1 MALGAFPSTEDLGL
15 ENALPTILRVDSHL
29 GGKVRWSVPPVTSS
43 LAAPV
48 PNTHLAHSLSW
59 GPRLWQTWQTGALCP
74 HRQLMHN
81 SNFSSSNG
89 STEDLFRD
97 SIDSCDN
104 DITEKVSPGALCA
117 FLGRVGADSVSTW
130 ALRVGKGTDHTPL
143 PLQI

>member
-1 MALGAFPSTEDLGL
+1 M
-15 ENALPTILRVDSHL
+15 
-29 GGKVRWSVPPVTSS
+29 TSF

-48 PNTHLAHSLSW
+48 LKTHLAHSLSW
-59 GPRLWQTWQTGALCP
+59 GPRLWQTWQAGALYS

-104 DITEKVSPGALCA
+104 DITEKVRPGTVCM
-117 FLGRVGADSVSTW
+117 FLGCVGDLLQA
-130 ALRVGKGTDHTPL
+130 ALWGELGPYAHLGVQGKGL
-143 PLQI
+143 GL

>member
-59 GPRLWQTWQTGALCP
+59 RPRLWQTWQTGALCP

-117 FLGRVGADSVSTW
+117 FLGRVGVDPVSTW
-130 ALRVGKGTDHTPL
+130 APRVGKGSDHMPL